1 MKKIII
7 NFTVVIVSFIII
19 FLCGEITIRIYQYF
33 TYYQP
38 NRNNKASKHNK
49 SFKVFMPDDILGWRT
64 IENIEFHRQRKDA
77 SGQKYTENYHTS
89 TNGFRIYGNPNTP
102 DKIKILF
109 IGDSY
114 TQAQVSNDKTFF
126 GLLKDTLPIEVFA
139 YGSGGYG
146 TLQEYMILDKYIDI
160 IEPDVVI
167 LQFCY
172 NDFINNHY
180 ELELRSNINSNS
192 HRRPYLIGKGNQ
204 IVYKTPK
211 YLPHIRE
218 FANNYSRFLYFIFN
232 RIDKLRSKYYNSIE
246 YIIEDNGRS
255 NPFFIE
261 SIEITNYLFNKI
273 KSRVHEGSL
282 LFSFSV
288 DDITPYYEEYIN
300 ILNKNGI
307 EYIDGVPQALRK
319 AEQNDIT
326 VRIADKHHLN
336 EIGNKIVSEILSQHI
351 KQKIHNWHSK

>member
-1 MKKIII
+1 MKKPII
-7 NFTVVIVSFIII
+7 NITIIVVTFIVI
-19 FLCGEITIRIYQYF
+19 FLCGEITIRIYHYF
-33 TYYQP
+33 KYYQP
-38 NRNNKASKHNK
+38 NKNNEVSKHNK

-64 IENIEFHRQRKDA
+64 NENIEFQQQRKDA
-77 SGQKYTENYHTS
+77 SGQKYTEDYYTS
-89 TNGFRIYGNPNTP
+89 TNGFRIYGNPNTQ

-114 TQAQVSNDKTFF
+114 THAQVSNDKTFY
-126 GLLKDTLPIEVFA
+126 GLLKDTLHIEIFA

-146 TLQEYMILDKYIDI
+146 TLQEYMILDKYIDV
-160 IEPDVVI
+160 IEPDIVI

-180 ELELRSNINSNS
+180 ELELRSNINSNG
-192 HRRPYLIGKGNQ
+192 HRRPYIIGKGSH
-204 IVYKTPK
+204 IVYKIPK
-211 YLPHIRE
+211 YLPRIRK
-218 FANNYSRFLYFIFN
+218 FANEYSRFLYFIIS
-232 RIDKLRSKYYNSIE
+232 RIDKLRSKSNNSIE

-255 NPFFIE
+255 NPLFIE
-261 SIEITNYLFNKI
+261 SIDITEYLFNKI

-282 LFSFSV
+282 LYSFSM
-288 DDITPYYEEYIN
+288 DDITPYYEEYLN

-319 AEQNDIT
+319 AEQSGIT

-336 EIGNKIVSEILSQHI
+336 ETGNKIVSEILSQHI
-351 KQKIHNWHSK
+351 KKKTYNWHSK